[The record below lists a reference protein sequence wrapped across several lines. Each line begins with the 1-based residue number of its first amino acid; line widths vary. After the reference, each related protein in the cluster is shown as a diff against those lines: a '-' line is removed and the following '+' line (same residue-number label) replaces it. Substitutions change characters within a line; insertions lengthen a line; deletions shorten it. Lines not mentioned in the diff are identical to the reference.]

1 VPRIKSAIKRVEITE
16 RNRVRNRSWKSA
28 IRTFRNKV
36 EDAIK
41 SGDAAG
47 AQEALRQAYSVI
59 DRAVVK
65 GIVHRNNAAR
75 KKARLAAQL
84 LSLVG
89 KAG

>member
-1 VPRIKSAIKRVEITE
+1 MPRIKSAIKRVEISE
-16 RNRVRNRSWKSA
+16 RNRLRNRAWKSA

-36 EDAIK
+36 QEAIN
-41 SGDAAG
+41 SGDAEA
-47 AQEALRQAYSVI
+47 ADEALRQAYSVI

-75 KKARLAAQL
+75 KKARLAAEL
-84 LSLVG
+84 HSLVG